1 MQANGSN
8 VVGFNPCVH
17 PNGRCSKQVLKEKGL
32 TYLAAQIT
40 SGSSRQDSP
49 FFQTNVS
56 E

>member
-8 VVGFNPCVH
+8 VVGFNPCIH
-17 PNGRCSKQVLKEKGL
+17 PKGKSSKQVLKEKGL

-40 SGSSRQDSP
+40 SSRQDSP

>member
-8 VVGFNPCVH
+8 VVGFNPCSH

-40 SGSSRQDSP
+40 SSRQHSSL
-49 FFQTNVS
+49 FQKNVS